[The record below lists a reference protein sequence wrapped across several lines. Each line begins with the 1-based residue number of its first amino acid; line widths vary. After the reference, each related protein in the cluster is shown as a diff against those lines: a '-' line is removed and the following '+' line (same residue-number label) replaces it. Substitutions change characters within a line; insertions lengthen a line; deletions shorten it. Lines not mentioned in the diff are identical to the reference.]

1 MSQNPQDSNSYD
13 YNPEYGNLNE
23 QNAQNAQNAQYGQQQ
38 YQQPAQYGQPMMVP
52 VGIVQKTPEQ
62 LAGEKAGQTSMV
74 LGIIGLICNFF
85 VSWWLFG
92 LPSLIMGVIGIMKAN
107 EAERFGTAAS
117 GGRIMGWINAAFGGL
132 FLVVFGGILLLGL
145 IGAAGA
151 ASSSSNHF
159 AELVSTLALF

>member
-38 YQQPAQYGQPMMVP
+38 YQQPAQYDQPMMVP

-85 VSWWLFG
+85 VSWWLIG

-132 FLVVFGGILLLGL
+132 FLVVIGGFLLLGL

-159 AELVSTLALF
+159 TELVSTLALF

>member
-23 QNAQNAQNAQYGQQQ
+23 QNAQNGQQQ
-38 YQQPAQYGQPMMVP
+38 YQQQYQQPGQYGQPMMVP

-92 LPSLIMGVIGIMKAN
+92 LPSLIMGVIGI
-107 EAERFGTAAS
+107 
-117 GGRIMGWINAAFGGL
+117 
-132 FLVVFGGILLLGL
+132 
-145 IGAAGA
+145 
-151 ASSSSNHF
+151 
-159 AELVSTLALF
+159 

>member
-1 MSQNPQDSNSYD
+1 MSKNPQDSNSYD

-23 QNAQNAQNAQYGQQQ
+23 QNAQNGQYGQYGQQQ

-145 IGAAGA
+145 IGVAGA

>member
-23 QNAQNAQNAQYGQQQ
+23 QNAQNGQYAQYGQQQ